1 MDAKG
6 MREILFRGKRLDN
19 GEWAEGYLYEHEPAL
34 VGIVS
39 ENDVPEPSKWFIAR
53 TGFADWNMPRP
64 VEFVEIDPSTVGQ
77 YTGLKDKNGKR
88 IFEGDI
94 VAQNWYDYDEPR
106 DDSFGNVEFCEYDC
120 SFSVMDVNKDG
131 FMPLGR
137 CGSYHWEVEVIG
149 NIHDN
154 KLEDFDN
161 GR

>member
-1 MDAKG
+1 
-6 MREILFRGKRLDN
+6 MREILFRGKTDDDEWVYGSFCMDALEQFNGLCGVDGFIRLYDKAK
-19 GEWAEGYLYEHEPAL
+19 GKMQTYEVDRE
-34 VGIVS
+34 
-39 ENDVPEPSKWFIAR
+39 
-53 TGFADWNMPRP
+53 
-64 VEFVEIDPSTVGQ
+64 TVGQ
-77 YTGLKDKNGKR
+77 YTGLTDKNGKR

-106 DDSFGNVEFCEYDC
+106 DDSFGKVVFCEYDC

-154 KLEDFDN
+154 QELLKGGE
-161 GR
+161 G